1 MAAKFYSCSD
11 DTDIVICICRCRNIL
26 YSYLKIISGCDF
38 HIEMKTVVLYNI
50 GTRFILCSDAGFFA
64 TFYAI
69 SFDDFRLPKGNGEAG
84 KYGNRA

>member
-1 MAAKFYSCSD
+1 MFK
-11 DTDIVICICRCRNIL
+11 NIF
-26 YSYLKIISGCDF
+26 GF
-38 HIEMKTVVLYNI
+38 AEFEQNN
-50 GTRFILCSDAGFFA
+50 CSDAGFFA

>member
-1 MAAKFYSCSD
+1 MPEK
-11 DTDIVICICRCRNIL
+11 NL
-26 YSYLKIISGCDF
+26 
-38 HIEMKTVVLYNI
+38 VLYASPGEKGRKKKVKIVQYPGRVGKGSFYKWVCKKNAKWVCE
-50 GTRFILCSDAGFFA
+50 GTLECSDAGFFA

>member
-1 MAAKFYSCSD
+1 MISSD
-11 DTDIVICICRCRNIL
+11 LPSLN
-26 YSYLKIISGCDF
+26 SWS
-38 HIEMKTVVLYNI
+38 
-50 GTRFILCSDAGFFA
+50 CSDAGFFA

>member
-1 MAAKFYSCSD
+1 
-11 DTDIVICICRCRNIL
+11 
-26 YSYLKIISGCDF
+26 
-38 HIEMKTVVLYNI
+38 MKMVVLYNI

-69 SFDDFRLPKGNGEAG
+69 SFDDFRHPKCNGEAG

>member
-1 MAAKFYSCSD
+1 MWCMWLSD
-11 DTDIVICICRCRNIL
+11 SGSGFGKIVKRQTDLQKKCQKGLHN
-26 YSYLKIISGCDF
+26 D
-38 HIEMKTVVLYNI
+38 NN
-50 GTRFILCSDAGFFA
+50 CSDAGFFA

>member
-1 MAAKFYSCSD
+1 MKRSPQRSL
-11 DTDIVICICRCRNIL
+11 NK
-26 YSYLKIISGCDF
+26 KI
-38 HIEMKTVVLYNI
+38 
-50 GTRFILCSDAGFFA
+50 CSDAGFFA